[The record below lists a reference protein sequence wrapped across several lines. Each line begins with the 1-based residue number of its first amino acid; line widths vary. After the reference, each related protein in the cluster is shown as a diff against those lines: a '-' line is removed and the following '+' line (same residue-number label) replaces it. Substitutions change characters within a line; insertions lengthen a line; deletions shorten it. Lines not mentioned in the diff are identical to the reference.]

1 MGFAFGVPV
10 GARSFAA
17 LTQVT
22 ILVNVESMLVIWG
35 QVLEKTTYLASLK
48 FGLLLKLDNACC
60 LFSRLRLH
68 NANCSAGY
76 PLSRLSSLIFQILA
90 RS

>member
-1 MGFAFGVPV
+1 MTLHIAQISIVSFGVFRASMGFAFGVPV

-22 ILVNVESMLVIWG
+22 ILVNMESMLVIWG

-68 NANCSAGY
+68 NAN
-76 PLSRLSSLIFQILA
+76 
-90 RS
+90 